1 MNGAMNADLVRDY
14 AAPAVEDLNPEGDVI
29 RQDDPASINIC
40 AEALPTANDSF
51 HHEVQCS
58 KLFDVWLI
66 ENVWGGK
73 SIRNK
78 ICETLAQLKRAIIGA
93 WRLEIHQ

>member
-40 AEALPTANDSF
+40 AEALSTANDNF
-51 HHEVQCS
+51 HHEVQCP
-58 KLFDVWLI
+58 KLFDVWPKMSGG
-66 ENVWGGK
+66 ENQLE
-73 SIRNK
+73 NK
-78 ICETLAQLKRAIIGA
+78 YVKL
-93 WRLEIHQ
+93 WPS